1 MKGTHKH
8 YKWEVLAL
16 LWMAYL
22 LNQADRQVFNT
33 VLPQIQET
41 LNLGDTEVGWI
52 ATIFNF
58 CYALMVPFGGMAGD
72 RLSRKW
78 VVTIAILF
86 WSVATMFTGLA
97 TGVIV
102 LILLRSVATGGG
114 EAFFGP
120 ANYSLLGQYHTDT
133 RARAMSIHQTSY
145 YVGVIL
151 AGWLA
156 GYIAEKLGWQYSFI
170 IFGAAGVVWGIVMA
184 IRLKDKKENASSQ
197 VAAPALDG
205 PKPGIFD
212 GFKVVFTTP
221 TALILTLGFS
231 GFIFVITGY
240 MTWVPTFLQREFGLS
255 VTDAGLHSMLWT
267 YIAAFVGVL
276 IAGTLSDKI
285 AHLDRKIRMVI
296 QAVGLILGASFLFFV
311 NADASIWIVYACF
324 AGWGFFR
331 AFFDANIYTV
341 LYDVTPSRLHASCS
355 SALITTGFAVGA
367 LAPVV
372 LGAIVE
378 VPKMETA
385 PSNVELVAD
394 ENSNCSLSWKDNAE
408 KETGYNLYMWEAA
421 EETYGEPFATVE
433 ANETTYALDNSVM
446 DKDYVFAVQATGEK
460 AVNNS
465 YIITSDNKQITP
477 KDAAKADWK
486 KAFILLGIIWIVC
499 GLMMLW
505 ASRKFYQKDYDKINK

>member
-33 VLPQIQET
+33 VLPQIKEAFSIG
-41 LNLGDTEVGWI
+41 NTEVGLI
-52 ATIFNF
+52 ATIFNL
-58 CYALMVPFGGMAGD
+58 CYAVMVPLGGLAGD

-78 VVTIAILF
+78 VTTIAILF

-97 TGVIV
+97 TGVMM

-156 GYIAEKLGWQYSFI
+156 GYIAQTLGWEYSFI
-170 IFGAAGVVWGIVMA
+170 IFGAAGVIWGIVM
-184 IRLKDKKENASSQ
+184 IFRLKDKKEEIAGQAGNDPNA
-197 VAAPALDG
+197 AAEK
-205 PKPGIFD
+205 KPGLLD

-221 TALILTLGFS
+221 TALILTIGFS

-240 MTWVPTFLQREFGLS
+240 MTWVPAFLQGEYGLS
-255 VTDAGLHSMLWT
+255 ITDAGLHSMLWT
-267 YIAAFVGVL
+267 YVAAFVGVL
-276 IAGTLSDKI
+276 LAGTLSDKM
-285 AHLDRKIRMVI
+285 AVRDRKVRMVI
-296 QAVGLILGASFLFFV
+296 QGIGLLLGSVFLFFV
-311 NADASIWIVYACF
+311 EASTPIWIVYLSF

-372 LGAIVE
+372 LGMLIPEPAAIVSFAGDCNSWGVVTKGATPE
-378 VPKMETA
+378 EISA
-385 PSNVELVAD
+385 SWAVAFKV
-394 ENSNCSLSWKDNAE
+394 L
-408 KETGYNLYMWEAA
+408 AA
-421 EETYGEPFATVE
+421 V
-433 ANETTYALDNSVM
+433 
-446 DKDYVFAVQATGEK
+446 
-460 AVNNS
+460 
-465 YIITSDNKQITP
+465 
-477 KDAAKADWK
+477 
-486 KAFILLGIIWIVC
+486 WIAC
-499 GLMMLW
+499 GAMMLW
-505 ASRKFYQKDYDKINK
+505 ASRKFYQKDYDKINNTL

>member
-33 VLPQIQET
+33 VLPAIRDS
-41 LNLGDTEVGWI
+41 LGIGDTEVGLI
-52 ATIFNF
+52 ATIFNL
-58 CYALMVPFGGMAGD
+58 CYAFMVPFGGMAGD

-97 TGVIV
+97 TGVV
-102 LILLRSVATGGG
+102 MLILLRSVATGGG

-156 GYIAEKLGWQYSFI
+156 GYIADKLGWEYSFI
-170 IFGAAGVVWGIVMA
+170 IFGAAGVIWGIVMA
-184 IRLKDKKENASSQ
+184 IRLKDKKDEPEKESNETNEIA
-197 VAAPALDG
+197 VK
-205 PKPGIFD
+205 KPGIFD
-212 GFKVVFTTP
+212 GFKTVFTTP
-221 TALILTLGFS
+221 TALVLTIGFS

-240 MTWVPTFLQREFGLS
+240 MTWVPAFLQEEFGQS
-255 VTDAGLHSMLWT
+255 QAAAGFNSMFWT
-267 YIAAFVGVL
+267 YIAAFAGVL
-276 IAGTLSDKI
+276 LAGTLSDKI
-285 AHLDRKIRMVI
+285 AVRDRKVRMVI
-296 QAVGLILGASFLFFV
+296 QGIGLILGAAFLFFV
-311 NADASIWIVYACF
+311 NGNMTLWLIYFCF

-341 LYDVTPSRLHASCS
+341 LYDVTPSHLHASCS

-367 LAPVV
+367 LAPVILGAMKESMGSLSATFPV
-372 LGAIVE
+372 LGAV
-378 VPKMETA
+378 
-385 PSNVELVAD
+385 
-394 ENSNCSLSWKDNAE
+394 
-408 KETGYNLYMWEAA
+408 
-421 EETYGEPFATVE
+421 
-433 ANETTYALDNSVM
+433 
-446 DKDYVFAVQATGEK
+446 
-460 AVNNS
+460 
-465 YIITSDNKQITP
+465 
-477 KDAAKADWK
+477 
-486 KAFILLGIIWIVC
+486 WIVC
-499 GLMMLW
+499 GILMLVV
-505 ASRKFYQKDYDKINK
+505 SRTHYQKDYDKINK

>member
-1 MKGTHKH
+1 MKGMHKH

-33 VLPQIQET
+33 VLPQIKEAFSIG
-41 LNLGDTEVGWI
+41 NTEVGLI
-52 ATIFNF
+52 ATIFNL
-58 CYALMVPFGGMAGD
+58 CYAVMVPLGGLAGD

-78 VVTIAILF
+78 VTTIAIIF

-97 TGVIV
+97 TGVIM

-156 GYIAEKLGWQYSFI
+156 GYIAQSLGWEYSFI
-170 IFGAAGVVWGIVMA
+170 IFGAAGVIWGIVM
-184 IRLKDKKENASSQ
+184 IFRLKDKKEEIAGQ
-197 VAAPALDG
+197 AAKGSAVIPSAVEES
-205 PKPGIFD
+205 KPGLLD

-221 TALILTLGFS
+221 TALILTIGFS

-240 MTWVPTFLQREFGLS
+240 MTWVPASLQGEYGLS
-255 VTDAGLHSMLWT
+255 ITDAGLHSMLWT
-267 YIAAFVGVL
+267 YVAAFVGVL
-276 IAGTLSDKI
+276 LAGTLSDKM
-285 AHLDRKIRMVI
+285 AVRDRKVRMVI
-296 QAVGLILGASFLFFV
+296 QGIGLLLGSVFLFFV
-311 NADASIWIVYACF
+311 EASTPIWIVYLSF

-372 LGAIVE
+372 LGMLIPEPAAIVSFAGDCNSWGVVTKGATPE
-378 VPKMETA
+378 EISA
-385 PSNVELVAD
+385 SWAVAFKV
-394 ENSNCSLSWKDNAE
+394 L
-408 KETGYNLYMWEAA
+408 AA
-421 EETYGEPFATVE
+421 V
-433 ANETTYALDNSVM
+433 
-446 DKDYVFAVQATGEK
+446 
-460 AVNNS
+460 
-465 YIITSDNKQITP
+465 
-477 KDAAKADWK
+477 
-486 KAFILLGIIWIVC
+486 WIAC
-499 GLMMLW
+499 GAMMLW
-505 ASRKFYQKDYDKINK
+505 ASRKFYQKDYDKINNTL

>member
-33 VLPQIQET
+33 VLPQIKEAFSIG
-41 LNLGDTEVGWI
+41 NTEVGMI
-52 ATIFNF
+52 ATIFNL
-58 CYALMVPFGGMAGD
+58 CYAVMVPLGGLAGD

-78 VVTIAILF
+78 VTTIAILF

-97 TGVIV
+97 TGVIM

-156 GYIAEKLGWQYSFI
+156 GYIADMLGWQYSFI
-170 IFGAAGVVWGIVMA
+170 IFGAAGVVWGIIMA
-184 IRLKDKKENASSQ
+184 IRLKDKKEGCHVADAPRNDVENA
-197 VAAPALDG
+197 VNAVK
-205 PKPGIFD
+205 KPGLLD

-221 TALILTLGFS
+221 TALILTIGFS

-240 MTWVPTFLQREFGLS
+240 MTWVPAFLQGEYGMS
-255 VTDAGLHSMLWT
+255 TTDAGLHSMLWT
-267 YIAAFVGVL
+267 YIAAFAGVL
-276 IAGTLSDKI
+276 LAGTLSDKM
-285 AHLDRKIRMVI
+285 AVANRKIRMVI
-296 QAVGLILGASFLFFV
+296 QGVGLLLGSMFLFFV
-311 NADASIWIVYACF
+311 DAAAPIWIIYLSF

-367 LAPVV
+367 LAPIV
-372 LGAIVE
+372 LGMLIPEPETIVAMTGDCNAW
-378 VPKMETA
+378 K
-385 PSNVELVAD
+385 LVTTGASP
-394 ENSNCSLSWKDNAE
+394 EEIRESW
-408 KETGYNLYMWEAA
+408 
-421 EETYGEPFATVE
+421 TV
-433 ANETTYALDNSVM
+433 
-446 DKDYVFAVQATGEK
+446 
-460 AVNNS
+460 
-465 YIITSDNKQITP
+465 
-477 KDAAKADWK
+477 
-486 KAFILLGIIWIVC
+486 AFKVLAMVWIAC
-499 GLMMLW
+499 GAMMLW
-505 ASRKFYQKDYDKINK
+505 ASWRFYQKDYDKINKTL